1 MARKIARL
9 FITVFGIK
17 IGVTIIYSIN
27 EAMLNLGTGMSE
39 VFEAWAVVAIYIA
52 AGTVFGLISYFIAPK
67 LVEGFKAAINAIDHR
82 LGEMPLSV
90 MFFGVVGLTVGL
102 LIALLV
108 STLISGLTFRWLT
121 VVINVLLYT
130 GLGYLGWT
138 IMIRRRNEINP
149 PTWLKRGGK
158 GKTNIYAT
166 PKLLDTSSIID
177 GRIFDICRT
186 GIVEGTIIV
195 PEFVLQELRHIADSQ
210 DALKRNRGRR
220 GLDILKRMQDELE
233 IPIYITQCDYNDTD
247 EVDSKLIRLAH
258 SMGGAVVTT
267 DYNLNKVAGVQNV
280 PVLNINDLSNAIK
293 SVVLPGEDIFV
304 SIIKEGKELNQGVAY
319 LDDGTMIVIEN
330 GKKHIGEDL
339 SVVVTSVLQTSAGR
353 MIFAKVKSAE

>member
-1 MARKIARL
+1 M
-9 FITVFGIK
+9 
-17 IGVTIIYSIN
+17 
-27 EAMLNLGTGMSE
+27 
-39 VFEAWAVVAIYIA
+39 
-52 AGTVFGLISYFIAPK
+52 
-67 LVEGFKAAINAIDHR
+67 EGFKAAINAIDHR